1 MDKFKFSLTD
11 ITVIKSVMNRHGVTF
26 KKSLGQNF
34 LTDPAV
40 CPAMAEEAVSGTGGK
55 VGVIEIGAGVG
66 VLTKELL
73 EKAQKVVCVE
83 LDERLFPVLGETL
96 AGYDNLTLVHG
107 DILKID
113 IRKLIEEH
121 FDGMD
126 VVVCA
131 NLPYYI
137 TSPVIMRLL
146 EEELPI
152 SKIIVMVQKEAG
164 ERLTAKV
171 GSRDAG
177 AVTVAVQYYASAETV
192 FDVPRTSFVPSP
204 NVDSCVICLDLT
216 KRGNYDVADVPLFFK
231 TVKAAF
237 GQRRKTVLN
246 SLSNGLGIEKS
257 RIALALSNAELSQ
270 SARAEALT
278 MEELIRLSNEIE
290 KMKNGDMR

>member
-34 LTDPAV
+34 LTDPTV
-40 CPAMAEEAVSGTGGK
+40 CPQMADEAVKDATREI
-55 VGVIEIGAGVG
+55 GVIEIGAGVG

-73 EKAQKVVCVE
+73 ERADKVVCVE
-83 LDERLFPVLGETL
+83 LDERLFPVLNETL

-113 IRKLIEEH
+113 LHKLIEEN
-121 FDGMD
+121 FSGMD

-164 ERLTAKV
+164 ERLTAEV

-177 AVTVAVQYYASAETV
+177 AVTVAVKYYAEAEKV
-192 FDVPRTSFVPSP
+192 FDVMRTSFVPSP
-204 NVDSCVICLDLT
+204 NVDSCVISLDLT
-216 KRGNYDVADVPLFFK
+216 KKGNYNIDNKDLFFK
-231 TVKAAF
+231 TVKSAF
-237 GQRRKTVLN
+237 GQRRKTILN
-246 SLSNGLGIEKS
+246 SLSNGMGIDKAT
-257 RIALALSNAELSQ
+257 ITTALENAGLEPSV
-270 SARAEALT
+270 RAEALT
-278 MEELIRLSNEIE
+278 MDELSALSNEIN
-290 KMKNGDMR
+290 KLR